1 MPCTYRKIAGDGPNY
16 NAFCYYPH
24 TIQSQAES
32 YMLPVISHPHL
43 PLVLA
48 SSSPYRR
55 EVLSRLGV
63 EFSSVSPDIDE
74 SSREGEHPQALVC
87 RLAENKALAVAA
99 SHPKALIIGS
109 DQVATLDDR
118 ILGKPGNHERAVEQL
133 SLVSGRRVTFHTGLC
148 LLNSET
154 GERQLRSEPFYVEFR
169 QLNSKEIENYL
180 RKEQPY
186 NCAGAFKSEGL
197 GICLFKRMEGDDPA
211 SLIGLPLIQLVDM
224 LRNEGLD
231 VLLA

>member
-1 MPCTYRKIAGDGPNY
+1 M
-16 NAFCYYPH
+16 H
-24 TIQSQAES
+24 
-32 YMLPVISHPHL
+32 PVISHPHL
-43 PLVLA
+43 PLILA

-74 SSREGEHPQALVC
+74 SPRDGESPQALVA
-87 RLAENKALAVAA
+87 RLAESKAQAVAE
-99 SHPKALIIGS
+99 SHPKGLIIGS
-109 DQVATLDDR
+109 DQVATLDGI

-133 SLVSGRRVTFHTGLC
+133 TLASGRRITFHTGLC

-154 GERQLRSEPFYVEFR
+154 GESQVRCEPFSVEFR
-169 QLNSKEIENYL
+169 DLSGEEIENYL